1 MNEELQLSYK
11 KRKKIWRKIALFM
24 CAVLLTG
31 TAETAVNPLTVQ
43 AAPSSTQQQIDQANQ
58 DKDKLEDRLD
68 QENQNIAQLEK
79 ELADLQEE
87 LSDLNA
93 QCQEIIDKLNDLE
106 QQIRDKEQEI
116 DETQAELDAARAKEV
131 WQQENMITQVRCMYE
146 SQDDSYLNMLLS
158 AGSLADLLNMAYY
171 IERVMA
177 YGRQQMDG
185 FIENR
190 ETIEAQED
198 KLKREKNE
206 LQVLQLLAQDER
218 NRVSDLIDQVR
229 EAVAKHADLVDAAE
243 EKAREYEKAIKEKE
257 ETIEALKKKLAEEI
271 ALSQAAANAQWRD
284 ISEVSFAEGDLYLL
298 ANLIYCEAGGEPY
311 VGQVAVGSV
320 VMNRVLSSKFP
331 DSIIGV
337 IYQKGQFAPVA
348 SGRLALALSI
358 DKATDS
364 CYRAA
369 EEAMS
374 GITNVGNCL
383 FFRTPI
389 PGLNGIRIGGHVFY

>member
-1 MNEELQLSYK
+1 MSYK
-11 KRKKIWRKIALFM
+11 KRKKLWSKIAL
-24 CAVLLTG
+24 LLCVALLIG
-31 TAETAVNPLTVQ
+31 NAESAMMSMAVQ
-43 AAPSSTQQQIDQANQ
+43 AAPSDTQSQIDQTEK
-58 DKDKLEDRLD
+58 DKDTLEGQLE
-68 QENQNIAQLEK
+68 QENQNIAQLEQ
-79 ELADLQEE
+79 ELADLQKE
-87 LSDLNA
+87 LSNLNA
-93 QCQEIIDKLNDLE
+93 ELQEIVGNLNDLE
-106 QQIRDKEQEI
+106 EQIGAKEQEI
-116 DETQAELDAARAKEV
+116 AETQERLNEAKEKEK
-131 WQQENMITQVRCMYE
+131 WQQENMVTQVRCIYE
-146 SQDDSYLNMLLS
+146 RREDSYLSMLLS
-158 AGSLADLLNMAYY
+158 AGSLADLLDMAYY

-177 YGRQQMDG
+177 YGQQQMDS
-185 FIENR
+185 FIEYR
-190 ETIEAQED
+190 QTIEEQEEQ
-198 KLKREKNE
+198 LKREKNE
-206 LQVLQLLAQDER
+206 LQVLQLLAEDER
-218 NRVSDLIDQVR
+218 KNVSDLMAQVQA
-229 EAVAKHADLVDAAE
+229 AVAKHSNLVDAAE
-243 EKAREYEKAIKEKE
+243 QKAKDYEKAIKEKE
-257 ETIEALKKKLAEEI
+257 ETLEALKKKLAEEI

-284 ISEVSFAEGDLYLL
+284 ISEVSFSDDDLYLL

-331 DSIIGV
+331 DTIIGV

-348 SGRLALALSI
+348 SGRLALALSV